1 VESDFF
7 NSKRLNGPGLW
18 PAWSN
23 YKVFKRELTGRHPSC
38 TPTTVL
44 PRTVGRRVLVA
55 RQPLPT
61 MAAVL
66 NPPAVPNKKAKKAK
80 PAQKATNWAAFG
92 FKKDVGYTPAKIRDD
107 LPTELPVMKKSGAT
121 PWRPGTSS
129 SPKTPANGTSPKK
142 RKEPEGPQAP
152 PKPLTAFGALHRE
165 EYKESHPD
173 AAPTDVQKALKEKWE
188 ALTEEEQKPF
198 VEAYDAAYATYCEE
212 LRAAGIDTPEEKKE
226 KEKAARELA
235 KAQAKEA
242 KDAERAAK
250 DAQKKAEKEAA
261 LKAKGE

>member
-1 VESDFF
+1 MVQAATTSSAAQREGSRGESKFLIGSLGGSEGGIRFF
-7 NSKRLNGPGLW
+7 LFKETEWPGLW

-129 SPKTPANGTSPKK
+129 SPKTPS
-142 RKEPEGPQAP
+142 R
-152 PKPLTAFGALHRE
+152 
-165 EYKESHPD
+165 
-173 AAPTDVQKALKEKWE
+173 
-188 ALTEEEQKPF
+188 
-198 VEAYDAAYATYCEE
+198 
-212 LRAAGIDTPEEKKE
+212 I
-226 KEKAARELA
+226 
-235 KAQAKEA
+235 
-242 KDAERAAK
+242 
-250 DAQKKAEKEAA
+250 
-261 LKAKGE
+261 